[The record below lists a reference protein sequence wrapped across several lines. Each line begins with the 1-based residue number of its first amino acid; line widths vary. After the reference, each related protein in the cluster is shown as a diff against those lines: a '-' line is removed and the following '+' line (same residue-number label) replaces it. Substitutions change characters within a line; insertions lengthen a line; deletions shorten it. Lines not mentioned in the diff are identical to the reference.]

1 MKKVKQRQSKLVIKR
16 IKAKSGADAVAKK
29 FGEDK
34 EFRTRV
40 VPNKKRITKYLSTL
54 NQLVSPN
61 YDKDKQITITMDFA
75 ENDIK
80 DYKHWLENEGRELMF
95 KTRERI
101 NKDKK

>member
-1 MKKVKQRQSKLVIKR
+1 MLLPKNLV
-16 IKAKSGADAVAKK
+16 
-29 FGEDK
+29 
-34 EFRTRV
+34 RTRNLEPV
-40 VPNKKRITKYLSTL
+40 LFQIRKKIIKYLSTL

>member
-1 MKKVKQRQSKLVIKR
+1 MI
-16 IKAKSGADAVAKK
+16 G
-29 FGEDK
+29 
-34 EFRTRV
+34 
-40 VPNKKRITKYLSTL
+40 
-54 NQLVSPN
+54 VSPN